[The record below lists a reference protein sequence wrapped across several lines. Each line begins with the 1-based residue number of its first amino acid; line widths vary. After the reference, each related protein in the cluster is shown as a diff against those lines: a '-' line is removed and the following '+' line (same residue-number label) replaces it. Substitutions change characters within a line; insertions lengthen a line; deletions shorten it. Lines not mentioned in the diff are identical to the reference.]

1 MEKWKVVGY
10 RRADFESR
18 DNAQIKGYTL
28 FLAREPESKKIV
40 GLEVLKLFI
49 SDSVGYTPNE
59 NETVFITYNRYGK
72 VAQVTAEV

>member
-10 RRADFESR
+10 RRCEFDSR

-28 FLAREPESKKIV
+28 FLAREPQSSRIV

-49 SDSVGYTPNE
+49 SDFVGYTPKE

-72 VAQVTAEV
+72 VAQVTPEV